1 MKRINCLPHLT
12 LAIALLLVS
21 LLLGATPTGKISG
34 MVTDQK
40 TGDPIVGASIMIKGT
55 TMGAKTDTD
64 GKFRIVSVAPGTY
77 TLTVTAVGYIKVE
90 VSDVKVEAD
99 QTTERNFQLVSAE
112 VSIGKVQTIV
122 GKRKDVDFNI
132 TGTVSIKTPES
143 IRQAPV
149 ATVQDLLKNE
159 MGVRSSSN
167 GEVRFRGGR
176 SAGSERKIDGINSPA
191 CIVPAP
197 KCYPQV
203 PQYPPANGGHRIVNG
218 QAYDAMFFKNYG
230 VNPFVDTEDDHLSTF
245 AIDVDDASYI
255 LARNY
260 LDRGEMPPDDA
271 IRVEEFIN
279 HFNYHY
285 DSPRRYPFSINL
297 EGSPSRFGENNFLLR
312 VGIKGRVIE
321 PEDRRPANLVFVIDV
336 SGSMAREDRLELV
349 KKALTYL
356 VDQLQPYDRI
366 GIVVFDSNPREL
378 LEPIQARHK
387 GEILE
392 IINSLRPGSATNAAG
407 GIHLGLRM
415 AQRNFEEGRINRII
429 VCSDGVAN
437 VGMTNPDQIL
447 DEIKQY
453 TDRGISL
460 SAVGFGMGNYNDVLL
475 EKIGDKGN
483 GHYAYVDDIEEA
495 RRVFVDNL
503 TGNLQVIARDVKI
516 QVDFNPNVVRS
527 YRLIGYENRD
537 VADNK
542 FRDDKEAGGAIGA
555 GHQVTALY
563 EIKFHKGRPMSDIGT
578 IFVRYK
584 NPDNFNVSE
593 VNRTVEQDVF
603 QSRFEG
609 SSPEF
614 RLAAA
619 AAEFAEILHKSYWA
633 RGSSLHDVVEM
644 ASRVAKEYRS
654 SDVDEFVRMVKA
666 AEQFQDTHAEE

>member
-1 MKRINCLPHLT
+1 MKRINCLPHLI

-21 LLLGATPTGKISG
+21 LLLGATPTGKIAG
-34 MVTDQK
+34 TVTDQK
-40 TGDPIVGASIMIKGT
+40 TGDPIVGASVQIKGT
-55 TMGAKTDTD
+55 NLGAMTDTN
-64 GKFRIVSVAPGTY
+64 GKFMISAVAPGTY
-77 TLTVTAVGYIKVE
+77 TLSVTAVGYVKEE
-90 VSDVKVEAD
+90 VTDIIVEAD
-99 QTTERNFQLVSAE
+99 LKAECNIQLVPLA

-122 GKRKDVDFNI
+122 GEKKGVDFNV
-132 TGTVSIKTPES
+132 TGTVSVRKDES

-149 ATVQDLLKNE
+149 AAVQDLLKNE
-159 MGVRSSSN
+159 SGVRSSSE
-167 GEVRFRGGR
+167 GEVRIRGGR
-176 SAGSERKIDGINSPA
+176 AGETKNRVDGFNTPA

-203 PQYPPANGGHRIVNG
+203 PQYPPANGGNQIVNG

-271 IRVEEFIN
+271 IRVEEFVN

-285 DSPRRYPFSINL
+285 DPPRRYPFSINL
-297 EGSPSRFGENNFLLR
+297 EGSPSRFGENSFLLR

-349 KKALTYL
+349 KKALTCL

-392 IINSLRPGSATNAAG
+392 IINSLTPGSATNAAG

-460 SAVGFGMGNYNDVLL
+460 STVGVGMGNYNDVLL

-483 GHYAYVDDIEEA
+483 GHYAYVDDLEEA

-563 EIKFHKGRPMSDIGT
+563 EIKLQKGRPSSDIGT

-593 VNRTVEQDVF
+593 VNRTIEQDIF
-603 QSRFEG
+603 RSRFEN

-619 AAEFAEILHKSYWA
+619 AAEFGEILHKSYWA
-633 RGSSLHDVVEM
+633 RSSSLHDVSEIV
-644 ASRVAKEYRS
+644 ARVAREYRS
-654 SDVDEFVRMVKA
+654 ADVDEFVRMIKA
-666 AEQFQDTHAEE
+666 AEHFQETHAEE